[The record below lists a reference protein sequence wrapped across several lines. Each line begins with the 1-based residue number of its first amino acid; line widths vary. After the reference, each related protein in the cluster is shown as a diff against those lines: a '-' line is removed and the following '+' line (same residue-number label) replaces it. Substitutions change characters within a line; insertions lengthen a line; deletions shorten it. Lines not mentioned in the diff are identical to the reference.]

1 VRQGPEETGE
11 GGRWS
16 SLREG
21 SSNGGGLDSRWGGD
35 DVGGQ
40 SGQEARRREGGSVAL
55 EEGRGWGERMKR
67 GCSVGRQLLPA
78 WWVAG

>member
-1 VRQGPEETGE
+1 VATAVATTSWSTGKRTGGEVRQGPEETGE

-55 EEGRGWGERMKR
+55 EEGRGWGRE
-67 GCSVGRQLLPA
+67 
-78 WWVAG
+78 